1 MLAPWAEHLDPFSPD
16 SPSKTDSQAE
26 LMKCLAWECIFEDL
40 LSFPW
45 GSCNQLHVIS
55 LRVLGY
61 FYSILCKRIGWDS
74 DLVVVLLNGPATFTE
89 SELKTTWKL
98 TEPEKFHLNLDWEFT
113 KLIIQSIFRS
123 DSVNVAGPLSKTT
136 TKSLSQPI
144 LSRLSNRHSSNMSL
158 R

>member
-1 MLAPWAEHLDPFSPD
+1 M
-16 SPSKTDSQAE
+16 
-26 LMKCLAWECIFEDL
+26 C
-40 LSFPW
+40 
-45 GSCNQLHVIS
+45 
-55 LRVLGY
+55 Y
-61 FYSILCKRIGWDS
+61 KRIGWDS

-98 TEPEKFHLNLDWEFT
+98 IEPEKFHLNLDWEFT

-144 LSRLSNRHSSNMSL
+144 LFSNS
-158 R
+158 

>member
-1 MLAPWAEHLDPFSPD
+1 MKKILVEGIALPTITENWHPSGKLTPWDIRPCP
-16 SPSKTDSQAE
+16 PV
-26 LMKCLAWECIFEDL
+26 L
-40 LSFPW
+40 LI
-45 GSCNQLHVIS
+45 HKKVHDI
-55 LRVLGY
+55 
-61 FYSILCKRIGWDS
+61 ILLKRIGWDS
-74 DLVVVLLNGPATFTE
+74 DLVVVLLNSPATFTE

-144 LSRLSNRHSSNMSL
+144 LYSFYKISLSFCKNFRFLRLPY
-158 R
+158 